1 MKRPLVVALTV
12 IAVAGCTS
20 GGAAPASSGPRPP
33 ASSPS
38 EAAPV
43 SVRPSLA
50 PPASASTAETH
61 AASAP
66 PIDVLTPSAV
76 IDVPDSTGV
85 IALTTDGK
93 TVWASTNGAIVRIDT
108 ATNAT
113 RLLTAPTASG
123 DTTLA
128 IAADGLWATRFEGGK
143 LYRLN
148 PQTGAVQLS
157 VEMPRAV
164 RIAFVGSD
172 LWVGREDVGKMFRV
186 DRKTGAVGASLSQG
200 AYGTAG
206 MGDLWFASDG
216 SPTILRVDPST
227 GATKATIA
235 APGESNCGI
244 GGPFP
249 DSAWTGCFGR
259 EVEPR
264 SAARIDPASNSL
276 AAVVSLPPSHGVAS
290 VVVLDGATWVVAS
303 FTTIDDGTPLTGL
316 LRVDPDTGAIERS
329 FSLPGV
335 DADGARRGRRRPLDP
350 RRDGP
355 PYRAR
360 GRRRAVR
367 LIGPR
372 SGRS

>member
-1 MKRPLVVALTV
+1 MLK
-12 IAVAGCTS
+12 
-20 GGAAPASSGPRPP
+20 
-33 ASSPS
+33 
-38 EAAPV
+38 
-43 SVRPSLA
+43 
-50 PPASASTAETH
+50 
-61 AASAP
+61 
-66 PIDVLTPSAV
+66 PSAV

-113 RLLTAPTASG
+113 RRLTAPTASG

-143 LYRLN
+143 LYRLD

-157 VEMPRAV
+157 VDMPRAV

-186 DRKTGAVGASLSQG
+186 DRRTGAVGASLSQG

-206 MGDLWFASDG
+206 MGDIWFASDG

-227 GATKATIA
+227 GVTKATIA

-276 AAVVSLPPSHGVAS
+276 AAVGVPAALARRRQCGRPGRRD
-290 VVVLDGATWVVAS
+290 VG
-303 FTTIDDGTPLTGL
+303 
-316 LRVDPDTGAIERS
+316 R
-329 FSLPGV
+329 GV
-335 DADGARRGRRRPLDP
+335 DHDD
-350 RRDGP
+350 
-355 PYRAR
+355 
-360 GRRRAVR
+360 
-367 LIGPR
+367 
-372 SGRS
+372 

>member
-1 MKRPLVVALTV
+1 MLK
-12 IAVAGCTS
+12 
-20 GGAAPASSGPRPP
+20 
-33 ASSPS
+33 
-38 EAAPV
+38 
-43 SVRPSLA
+43 
-50 PPASASTAETH
+50 
-61 AASAP
+61 
-66 PIDVLTPSAV
+66 PSAV
-76 IDVPDSTGV
+76 IDVPDSTGM

-93 TVWASTNGAIVRIDT
+93 TVWASTNGAIVRIDI
-108 ATNAT
+108 ATNAA

-128 IAADGLWATRFEGGK
+128 IAADGLWATRWEGGK
-143 LYRLN
+143 LYRLD

-186 DRKTGAVGASLSQG
+186 DRKTGAVGASVSQG

-227 GATKATIA
+227 GVTKATIA

-303 FTTIDDGTPLTGL
+303 LRAIDDGTPLTGL
-316 LRVDPDTGAIERS
+316 LRVDRTPARSSARSRCRASTRTGPSWPAAPS
-329 FSLPGV
+329 GSPT
-335 DADGARRGRRRPLDP
+335 
-350 RRDGP
+350 
-355 PYRAR
+355 
-360 GRRRAVR
+360 RRATVSCAWTPPSWPADR
-367 LIGPR
+367 PAVGSQLR
-372 SGRS
+372 RCSTASTHWDSTS